1 VPRKLST
8 TTLVLILFT
17 LTLILSIA
25 GIFVI
30 VSIFHPTYAV
40 YATKLNDKPSSYFIF
55 NNPDKYVLEAISNE
69 HSSFFN
75 SLDYTQI
82 DELTDDYGTNNIEY
96 NSTYYA
102 IGMIC
107 GDKFPPF
114 MLPQILFAGVVVS
127 VTAIAIICLS
137 KTAKYINKQND

>member
-1 VPRKLST
+1 MPRKLST

-69 HSSFFN
+69 HSSTFN

-82 DELTDDYGTNNIEY
+82 DELTNNYGTNNIEY
-96 NSTYYA
+96 NSKYYSTA
-102 IGMIC
+102 MLY

-114 MLPQILFAGVVVS
+114 MLPQALLAGIIIS
-127 VTAIAIICLS
+127 ITAIAIIS
-137 KTAKYINKQND
+137 SYKIAKYIKNKAI